1 MSIPVSTVIAENALF
16 IERVVRFDWSELKRK
31 PWSILGLP
39 AFLFGVSVWVLACVI
54 GFETLKSLRLSARR
68 TWF

>member
-1 MSIPVSTVIAENALF
+1 MSIPVSTVIIEDALF
-16 IERVVRFDWSELKRK
+16 IERVVPFDWSEAKRK
-31 PWSILGLP
+31 PWSTFGLP

-54 GFETLKSLRLSARR
+54 GLETLKSLRLSARR